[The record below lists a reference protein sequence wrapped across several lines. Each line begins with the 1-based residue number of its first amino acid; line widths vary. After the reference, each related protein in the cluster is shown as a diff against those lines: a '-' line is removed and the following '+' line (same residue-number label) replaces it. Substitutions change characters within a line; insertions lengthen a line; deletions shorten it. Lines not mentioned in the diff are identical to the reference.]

1 MINAPSLPSAPGAS
15 DRAPST
21 EGGGGAGPLPLRE
34 SPPLLLPGAHFALAL
49 VFLIAACAGLV
60 VVAPDLAAG
69 RFLVPRVAA
78 TTHLLTLGWITT
90 SVMGAL
96 YQLLP
101 VVLGA
106 AVWSRGVAYGTLV
119 LHGLGL
125 TLFVTGL
132 AAGAGPLLLPGAGL
146 LAAGLLLFLLN
157 VAPALARARARDLTW
172 WCIAGASLFLL
183 VTLAMGALLA
193 VNLRA
198 PLLGPERLTVIAT
211 HAHIALGG
219 WVLLIVIG
227 VARRLA
233 PMFLLTHIPGERVL
247 RIAAALVA
255 AGALGLTLLHHV
267 VPMPLWPA
275 VALLLWSGAATF
287 LLQARRWYAHRHRRQ
302 VDPGMR
308 LAGGGLVLL
317 GGALLVAPAALALGP
332 SAPRLSTAYGAL
344 LVLAFSLFVAGHYYK
359 IVPFLVWFHRFGP
372 LAGTR
377 PLPTVAQL
385 YDRRHA
391 AAAGALLTAGAL
403 ALAGATALGIA
414 AAARAGALLLLGG
427 ALVAAAQMTSLF
439 RTRPS

>member
-1 MINAPSLPSAPGAS
+1 MVAPGSARS
-15 DRAPST
+15 PAAERAGATPPPPGQST
-21 EGGGGAGPLPLRE
+21 PF
-34 SPPLLLPGAHFALAL
+34 LLPGAHFAVAL
-49 VFLIAACAGLV
+49 VFLVTACVGLV
-60 VVAPDLAAG
+60 TVAPDLAAG
-69 RFLVPRVAA
+69 RFLIPRVAA

-90 SVMGAL
+90 SMMGAL

-101 VVLGA
+101 VVLGT

-125 TLFVTGL
+125 TLFVAGL
-132 AAGAGPLLLPGAGL
+132 AVAGPLLLPGAGL

-172 WCIAGASLFLL
+172 WCIAGACFFLL

-198 PLLGPERLTVIAT
+198 PLLGPERLTVVAT

-219 WVLLIVIG
+219 WVLLVVIG
-227 VARRLA
+227 VARRLG
-233 PMFLLTHIPGERVL
+233 PMFLLTHVPGDRVL
-247 RIAAALVA
+247 GAAAALVA

-275 VALLLWSGAATF
+275 VAVLLWSGAATF

-308 LAGGGLVLL
+308 LAGAGLVLL
-317 GGALLVAPAALALGP
+317 GAALVLAPAALALGP
-332 SAPRLSTAYGAL
+332 SAPRLSAAYGAA

-359 IVPFLVWFHRFGP
+359 IVPFLVWLHRFGP
-372 LAGTR
+372 LAGAR

-385 YDRRHA
+385 YDGRRA
-391 AAAGALLTAGAL
+391 AAAGALLTAGA
-403 ALAGATALGIA
+403 ATLAGATALGVA
-414 AAARAGALLLLGG
+414 PAARAGAILLLGG
-427 ALVAAAQMTSLF
+427 ALIAAAQMSFLF